1 MVAKTYMHLD
11 IGGLAWHVWIGTRV
25 AAGLQRCSCQ
35 PAGAVMR
42 ELVRTTDVV
51 LVSAVE
57 ALLSEAGIPSQVF
70 DRDIRAIEGSI
81 NAFPMRVVVSTTGT
95 KRH

>member
-1 MVAKTYMHLD
+1 MAV
-11 IGGLAWHVWIGTRV
+11 GLRDGRL
-25 AAGLQRCSCQ
+25 GR
-35 PAGAVMR
+35 VMR

-51 LVSAVE
+51 FVSAVE

-81 NAFPMRVVVSTTGT
+81 NAFPMRVVVSDDRYEEALLVLDESGLMT
-95 KRH
+95 R